1 MMNEEQ
7 LIQRASGGDMA
18 AFNELLGLHEK
29 RMYGIC
35 LRMCRNP
42 EDAQDCLQ
50 EAMLRVFRAITGFK
64 GQSTFS
70 TWLYRITMNACIDEL
85 RRRKNAP
92 QVSMEALMEDGWTQP
107 DPEETP
113 EQRAVSSEQR
123 SRLSAL
129 IHQLPEDMRA
139 AVVLRDI
146 QGFSYEEI
154 SAILDTNV
162 GTVKSRISRG
172 RERLREKILAE
183 RELFGRR
190 GV

>member
-113 EQRAVSSEQR
+113 ERN
-123 SRLSAL
+123 AL
-129 IHQLPEDMRA
+129 QI
-139 AVVLRDI
+139 I
-146 QGFSYEEI
+146 
-154 SAILDTNV
+154 AILFGVMQYSARLDTLNAE
-162 GTVKSRISRG
+162 TEKMSRFWMNFMNIIFRS
-172 RERLREKILAE
+172 
-183 RELFGRR
+183 
-190 GV
+190 